1 MTNKELSMKIRKS
14 LKEAGYTQKDIK
26 VSVRSSRYDT
36 AAKITIHNP
45 HIDRHR
51 IEKILRPAYEEI
63 DRDDITGEILQGGNT
78 MLFIE
83 YEYGVFEDVA
93 REWMATAKGLM
104 QSKAEVT
111 RIFDGLYL
119 LDQTT
124 AERWRSGNRTRIP
137 VAHIECIAS
146 LICVNSSTNSQNS
159 KRSQYDR
166 ARKKTEKIC
175 LK

>member
-1 MTNKELSMKIRKS
+1 MTNKELSMKIRTS

-83 YEYGVFEDVA
+83 YEYGIFEEVA

-119 LDQTT
+119 LDPDHCGALEIRQQDENTSCT
-124 AERWRSGNRTRIP
+124 YRVHSISHLCEFLYKFAEF
-137 VAHIECIAS
+137 
-146 LICVNSSTNSQNS
+146 
-159 KRSQYDR
+159 
-166 ARKKTEKIC
+166 KTITI
-175 LK
+175 

>member
-1 MTNKELSMKIRKS
+1 MTNKELSMKIRTS

-83 YEYGVFEDVA
+83 YEYGIFEEVA

-119 LDQTT
+119 LDPDHCGALEIRQQDENTSCT
-124 AERWRSGNRTRIP
+124 YRVHSISHLCEFLYKFAEFKT
-137 VAHIECIAS
+137 IA
-146 LICVNSSTNSQNS
+146 V
-159 KRSQYDR
+159 
-166 ARKKTEKIC
+166 
-175 LK
+175 